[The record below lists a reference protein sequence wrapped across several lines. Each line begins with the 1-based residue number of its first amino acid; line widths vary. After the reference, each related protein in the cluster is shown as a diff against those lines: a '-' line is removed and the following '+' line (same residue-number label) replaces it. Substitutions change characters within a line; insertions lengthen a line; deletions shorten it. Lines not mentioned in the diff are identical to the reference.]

1 VELRV
6 FVCEDAEG
14 IHEFLD
20 DLFESIG
27 GLHAVGSASTV
38 AAAKTWLAINH
49 ADWDVTIVDL
59 VLDEGSGFDVIAAA
73 KQTHPQGR
81 VVVFSMFASPV
92 IRAHCISLGADAVFA
107 KSDATGLAAW
117 LAAQS
122 APR

>member
-14 IHEFLD
+14 VQYFLR

-27 GLHAVGSASTV
+27 GLEPVGFASSE
-38 AAAKTWLAINH
+38 AAAKYWLALNQ
-49 ADWDVTIVDL
+49 ADWDLANVDL
-59 VLDEGSGFDVIAAA
+59 VLEEGSGFAVIPAA

-81 VVVFSMFASPV
+81 VVVFTMFASPV
-92 IRAHCISLGADAVFA
+92 VAAHCQALGADAVFA

-122 APR
+122 GAR